1 MKQIVRKTRVAILAG
16 FLLSVLPAKAD
27 LGASVMLRHNGVS
40 TFYQWDEVQ
49 DAVDDS
55 VDGDTIYLAEGT
67 FSPFNIDKRIM
78 VRGAGPGT
86 IVSGNCTINIPNDKK
101 LDMPVLD
108 ALAFTGTLQVNSAGQ
123 QLTFRKVKTNI
134 LNFATNDFD
143 DVKLESCYITN
154 TFMLA
159 PCVRS
164 MHCDN
169 CKISE
174 LRPNNHT
181 SGDLYF
187 THCNIVN
194 ITGVIAAHFYS
205 CAIYSA
211 RISGSSTKVLVGCDL
226 NSCVTYPSSESWY
239 RSNTILENCCYYSN
253 SNSSW
258 IDYYNNKAI
267 SSLDGTYIGAY
278 GGTYPYTLYPAL
290 PTVTKHNVTVDAV
303 NKKLNVTLTLEKK

>member
-1 MKQIVRKTRVAILAG
+1 MKQVISRLGIIL
-16 FLLSVLPAKAD
+16 FLGVLGVLQVKAD
-27 LGASVMLRHNGVS
+27 LGASVMLRHNGVT

-49 DAVDDS
+49 NAVDAS

-86 IVSGNCTINIPNDKK
+86 TVSGNCTIDIPNDKK
-101 LDMPVLD
+101 LVMPVLD
-108 ALAFTGTLQVNSAGQ
+108 ALAFTGTVQVNSAGQ
-123 QLTFRKVKTNI
+123 QLTFRKVKMNI

-143 DVKLESCYITN
+143 DVKLESCYVTN

-164 MHCDN
+164 LNCDN
-169 CKISE
+169 TKISE

-181 SGDLYF
+181 TGNLVF
-187 THCNIVN
+187 THCNITK
-194 ITGVIAAHFYS
+194 ITGFITAKFLS
-205 CAIYSA
+205 CAIHEV
-211 RISGSSTKVLVGCDL
+211 GNSSNKYCVGCGF
-226 NSCVTYPSSESWY
+226 NSCVYYSIYSNNSWF
-239 RSNTILENCCYYSN
+239 ENCYKSSTYSN
-253 SNSSW
+253 ANSNW
-258 IDYYNNKAI
+258 VDYYNSKAI

-290 PTVTKHNVTVDAV
+290 PTVTKHKVTVDAA
-303 NKKLNVTLTLEKK
+303 NKKLNVTLTLDKK